1 MSEHEVRAEIRDGFT
16 RVHERL
22 DGVVESLGETN
33 RQLAASQAEWKS
45 CQAVL
50 VRHEDD
56 LRGSDGDG
64 LRTRMALVEQ
74 EQERIGDPAKRS
86 KRAEKTSVGAGVAA
100 IVAVIWQVVAFFT
113 GGGK

>member
-22 DGVVESLGETN
+22 DVFGEKQVQMSE
-33 RQLAASQAEWKS
+33 QLATIQAECKP
-45 CQAVL
+45 CQAL
-50 VRHEDD
+50 LARHEID
-56 LRGSDGDG
+56 LRGTNGEG
-64 LRTRMALVEQ
+64 LKTRMALVEDA
-74 EQERIGDPAKRS
+74 QERIGDPAKRS